1 VETQTEFVVA
11 ERRCIGLDVHR
22 EFAQVAVW
30 QGGLV
35 WQAGRFATTPEGVRG
50 FAEQLGPADEVA
62 LEATG
67 NTWAIATVLASR
79 AGRVVVSNP
88 AKTRA
93 IAEAKVKTDKVDA
106 EILAQLLAA
115 DYLPAVWRPDPATA
129 ALRRQVLRRAHIVRQ
144 RTRLKNQ
151 VHAILH
157 RNLIPRCPAA
167 DLFGHKGRRWLAEQ
181 SLPPDERGAAIALL
195 RQLDFHAQELREIDT
210 DLGKVALDRPEVL
223 RLMTVPGIDATVAL
237 SIVAAVGDFTRFRTP
252 EKLVAYLGLNPRVR
266 QSGGQPAS
274 HGRITKAGPAH
285 ARGMLV
291 EAAWSACKAAGPL
304 RAFYQRVAA
313 RRGMQVAVVATAR
326 KLTVLCW
333 HLIIKGEDYAYA
345 QPSLVA
351 HKRRKLELRAERT
364 RGPRAER
371 QSGRLLPQG
380 RARRR
385 ARPRRPGRAGLPG
398 HRRHLATHPPNG
410 SGDSRPRRGPQI
422 RGGRGRHQRG
432 ATIQALSGQRGA
444 AGLTAPYPALRDGV
458 EPRPPSPNLRRS
470 SPGSRPS
477 SLRCGRT
484 TLTPAPGRRP
494 HAATANAEEHGPRAT
509 TDDIQRKGL
518 TISSVV

>member
-1 VETQTEFVVA
+1 MAAPATCPVALRARIRRCRFAHPLPIMVVIVARETAMETESSA
-11 ERRCIGLDVHR
+11 GSRRRCIGLDVHR
-22 EFAQVAVW
+22 EFAQVAIW

-35 WQAGRFATTPEGVRG
+35 TQAGRFATTPEGVRA
-50 FAEQLGPADEVA
+50 FADGLGPADEVA

-67 NTWAIATVLASR
+67 NTWAIATLLASR

-88 AKTRA
+88 VKTRA

-167 DLFGHKGRRWLAEQ
+167 DLFGHKGRRWLGEQ
-181 SLPPDERGAAIALL
+181 DLPPDELAAATALL
-195 RQLDFHAQELREIDT
+195 RQLDFHAEELRLIDT
-210 DLGKVALDRPEVL
+210 DLGQVALGRPEVL

-252 EKLVAYLGLNPRVR
+252 EKLVAYLGLNPRGR

-274 HGRITKAGPAH
+274 HGRITKAGSAH

-291 EAAWSACKAAGPL
+291 EAGWSASKAPGPL
-304 RAFYQRVAA
+304 RAFYQRGAA
-313 RRGMQVAVVATAR
+313 RRGMQGAGVAAAR

-351 HKRRKLELRAERT
+351 HKRRKLELRAGSPAH
-364 RGPRAER
+364 RGRPGKVTGYSLKAVRAAER
-371 QSGRLLPQG
+371 DLSTQAETAYRTMIAAWQPTRPARTTARAKGHARSGVDVAATTGARL
-380 RARRR
+380 
-385 ARPRRPGRAGLPG
+385 
-398 HRRHLATHPPNG
+398 
-410 SGDSRPRRGPQI
+410 
-422 RGGRGRHQRG
+422 
-432 ATIQALSGQRGA
+432 
-444 AGLTAPYPALRDGV
+444 
-458 EPRPPSPNLRRS
+458 PRP
-470 SPGSRPS
+470 SR
-477 SLRCGRT
+477 GD
-484 TLTPAPGRRP
+484 
-494 HAATANAEEHGPRAT
+494 AARQG
-509 TDDIQRKGL
+509 
-518 TISSVV
+518 